1 MYCKVSV
8 FLAYSM
14 VIYTI
19 SSFYY
24 YIRTR
29 TVGTPF
35 KDSLTQ
41 QQIEIKKKSAQV
53 RRNIFYQGVVIGIIT
68 LILFQPFKKC

>member
-19 SSFYY
+19 SSIYY

-35 KDSLTQ
+35 NDSLTQ
-41 QQIEIKKKSAQV
+41 QQIEIKQKSVQV

-68 LILFQPFKKC
+68 LILLQPFKKC